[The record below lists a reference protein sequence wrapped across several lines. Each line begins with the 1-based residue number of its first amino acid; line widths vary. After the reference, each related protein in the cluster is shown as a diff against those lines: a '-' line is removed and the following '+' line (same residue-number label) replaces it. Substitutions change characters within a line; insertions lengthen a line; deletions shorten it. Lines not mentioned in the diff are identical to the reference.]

1 MSIDYCRNLA
11 HSSGNTIFGLTY
23 REKIHF
29 YEGYDFLRESRSE
42 KRSGTSRNEGRGIP
56 PAIHSWKS
64 YPIKCVVAD
73 TEDDMLNAGESDT
86 CSLQYYHGSITAI
99 SFFRVVDP
107 PTNHVYPFE
116 GLRTM
121 NDAKEFCK
129 TQGASPK
136 TKFGLDDNGA
146 QTEGV

>member
-1 MSIDYCRNLA
+1 MSIDHCRNLA
-11 HSSGNTIFGLTY
+11 LGSQKSIFGLRVRYEKVFYTDLYPSWIGDDSYLKTY
-23 REKIHF
+23 
-29 YEGYDFLRESRSE
+29 Y
-42 KRSGTSRNEGRGIP
+42 
-56 PAIHSWKS
+56 
-64 YPIKCVVAD
+64 KCLVAD
-73 TEDDMLNAGESDT
+73 NEDDMLNAGESDT
-86 CSLQYYHGSITAI
+86 CNLQYYHGSITAI

-129 TQGASPK
+129 TQGGPE
-136 TKFGLDDNGA
+136 TKFGLDDNDA

>member
-1 MSIDYCRNLA
+1 MSIDHCRNLA

-23 REKIHF
+23 REKNNYIS
-29 YEGYDFLRESRSE
+29 YEGLDY
-42 KRSGTSRNEGRGIP
+42 
-56 PAIHSWKS
+56 SWKS
-64 YPIKCVVAD
+64 YPIKCVVAN
-73 TEDDMLNAGESDT
+73 TEDDMLNAGKSDT
-86 CSLQYYHGSITAI
+86 CNLQYYHGSITAI

-129 TQGASPK
+129 TQGGPE
-136 TKFGLDDNGA
+136 TKFGLDDNDA

>member
-1 MSIDYCRNLA
+1 MSIDHCRNLA
-11 HSSGNTIFGLTY
+11 LGRGKSIFGIKKKLRGEEVLSCNYDSYELEWQWKWKTY
-23 REKIHF
+23 
-29 YEGYDFLRESRSE
+29 
-42 KRSGTSRNEGRGIP
+42 
-56 PAIHSWKS
+56 WK
-64 YPIKCVVAD
+64 CLVAD
-73 TEDDMLNAGESDT
+73 NEDDMMNAGESDT
-86 CSLQYYHGSITAI
+86 CNLHHYVGSETAI
-99 SFFRVVDP
+99 SFFRAVDP
-107 PTNHVYPFE
+107 PANHVYTFE

>member
-1 MSIDYCRNLA
+1 MSIDHCRNLA

-23 REKIHF
+23 REKINS
-29 YEGYDFLRESRSE
+29 YEGYDYSY
-42 KRSGTSRNEGRGIP
+42 EGYDY
-56 PAIHSWKS
+56 SWIS

-136 TKFGLDDNGA
+136 TRFGLDDNGA